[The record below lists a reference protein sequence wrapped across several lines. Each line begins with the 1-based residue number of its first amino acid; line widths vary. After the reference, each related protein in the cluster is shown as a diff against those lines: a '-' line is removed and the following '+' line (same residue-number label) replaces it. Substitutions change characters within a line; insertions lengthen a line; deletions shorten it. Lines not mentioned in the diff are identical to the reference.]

1 MASKVKAGGKRIG
14 KRDGTP
20 DMKKSPKAELSELQ
34 EYEIIKR
41 HVNGDTDE
49 ELASEYKVSIER
61 IRKLIKSPIY
71 KMVLKDRA
79 KALSKVTKRAF
90 GRHDQDYIDMVSMYF
105 KRAMDPKV
113 INKSGLGTLFSVLET
128 VARRFEN
135 IERAELETKKAKME
149 LIRLKMEIKQAKQY
163 MEADII
169 EAEAEPQEPSII
181 GNFITTLRQR
191 ATPNLDKR
199 REEIDKTIAI
209 EEQLTEQDRTPS
221 VSPIA
226 TSQIETSQIATGG
239 QPAEDGTANK
249 K

>member
-1 MASKVKAGGKRIG
+1 MVGK
-14 KRDGTP
+14 P
-20 DMKKSPKAELSELQ
+20 SMKKSPKAELSELE

-49 ELASEYKVSIER
+49 ELAKEYGVSIER

-79 KALSKVTKRAF
+79 KALSRVTKRAF

-149 LIRLKMEIKQAKQY
+149 LLRLKMEIKQAKQY

-169 EAEAEPQEPSII
+169 EAEAEETQEPSII
-181 GNFITTLRQR
+181 GNFITTLRQQ

-199 REEIDKTIAI
+199 REEIDEQNDKAK
-209 EEQLTEQDRTPS
+209 EEQDSPVGNIESTT
-221 VSPIA
+221 VSP
-226 TSQIETSQIATGG
+226 
-239 QPAEDGTANK
+239 QP
-249 K
+249 